1 MGQAV
6 ADQFRIDNLVN
17 LSATVGMVRQ
27 ILERYV
33 AQLRNQPLDEE
44 LAFSPNLEEAVKVF
58 QPPALTQL
66 CRALGLSRFERYVL
80 LLCAAMELDPI
91 IGRLCAEAQG
101 NEQWTFPTPHLAS
114 RILPEASWQA
124 FTADAALRHWQLIEI
139 EQGRAFTLSPM
150 RIDESILLYLLGEA
164 YVDPQLKG
172 IIKPVAPQSD
182 FPLPPSHQGI
192 AQQVVQVWLQA
203 TAVSSYPVIQLCGTQ
218 ISDQQSVAAAICAL
232 LGCHLKQ
239 VSLTTLTAT
248 PGLLSTAG
256 SLTALMQRW
265 ERAARLTNSIL
276 LLDCQ
281 EMNGADGLQRQV
293 FLQLLENLQTPL
305 IVASRERLFSPQRS
319 PITFDV
325 PKPTLEE
332 QQAIWLAQLGT
343 AGESLNG
350 QVEALAYQFNLSAPG
365 IVAACTH
372 ALTVGEEGENNPSPV
387 SEQLWDTCRAQA
399 RPHLDALAQRIECRG
414 SFSDLVLP
422 EQQLQLLRDIV
433 AQAQLRPQVYRH
445 WQFDR
450 NRERGLGISALF
462 YGASGTGKTTAA
474 EIIAAQ
480 LRLDLYRVDLSAV
493 VSKYIGET
501 EKNLAQVFDA
511 AEMGGVVLLFDE
523 ADALFGKRGEVK
535 ESRDRYANQEVSY
548 LLQRIESY
556 QGIAILTTNLKT
568 AMDKAFER
576 RLRFIIEFPFPDAQ
590 QRCQIW
596 QRVFPQATPTKG
608 LNYRKLAQVPLSG
621 GSIQNVALNAAFAAA
636 QNKTAVTMGHILDA
650 ARVECKKIGKVIVS
664 ADFQG
669 WV

>member
-1 MGQAV
+1 
-6 ADQFRIDNLVN
+6 
-17 LSATVGMVRQ
+17 MVRQ
-27 ILERYV
+27 TLERYV
-33 AQLRNQPLDEE
+33 AQLANQPLDEE
-44 LAFSPNLEEAVKVF
+44 LGFSPNLEEAVNLF
-58 QPPALTQL
+58 PPPALTQL

-80 LLCAAMELDPI
+80 LLCAAMELDPMM
-91 IGRLCAEAQG
+91 GRLCAEAQG
-101 NEQWTFPTPHLAS
+101 NEQWTYPTPYLAS

-150 RIDESILLYLLGEA
+150 RIDESILLYLLGEE

-182 FPLPPSHQGI
+182 FPLSPSHQGI
-192 AQQVVQVWLQA
+192 VQQVVQVWLQA

-218 ISDQQSVAAAICAL
+218 LSDQQSVAAAICAL

-265 ERAARLTNSIL
+265 EL
-276 LLDCQ
+276 
-281 EMNGADGLQRQV
+281 
-293 FLQLLENLQTPL
+293 
-305 IVASRERLFSPQRS
+305 
-319 PITFDV
+319 
-325 PKPTLEE
+325 
-332 QQAIWLAQLGT
+332 
-343 AGESLNG
+343 
-350 QVEALAYQFNLSAPG
+350 
-365 IVAACTH
+365 
-372 ALTVGEEGENNPSPV
+372 
-387 SEQLWDTCRAQA
+387 SEQLWDTCRIQA

-414 SFSDLVLP
+414 SFADLALP

-450 NRERGLGISALF
+450 NRGHGLGISALF
-462 YGASGTGKTTAA
+462 YGPSGTGKTTAA

-511 AEMGGVVLLFDE
+511 AQMGGVVLLFDE

-576 RLRFIIEFPFPDAQ
+576 RLRFIVEFPFPDAQ

-636 QNKTAVTMGHILDA
+636 QNNTAVTMGHILDA

-669 WV
+669 WGNNIS